1 MRAIRSG
8 LTHFAK
14 LIYDNYPALVKN
26 LGLLEIAGFPPYRAL
41 YQKQIDRKM
50 VGFLKGA
57 ITVEFEVTN
66 KCNADCIMCPNGV
79 MERPI
84 ERMEM
89 PLFIQIVDEFAR
101 ANPPLLKFVFA
112 GLGEPTLDQ
121 QLPEKIRYLKAK
133 FPHVPVQ
140 ITTNAS
146 LLTLNRSKELIA
158 AGLDQLIISFNGTTK
173 ESYENVMGRLN
184 YDKTLGNI
192 LQLLPLRVAGRP
204 QLTIS
209 CVRLDANA
217 ADFNGMEKFWN
228 EKGVQVDRLKTP
240 VPFNRGGEQMLSRY
254 KSKWALPNPTKPRHL
269 LPCRMMAENLLIHP
283 NGSVVLCFVDYE
295 EKIVMGQFG
304 KNTLQEIMQTKANW
318 FENQK
323 QGDFSQTPLCK
334 NCSFMREQVVAWW
347 QDEYF

>member
-1 MRAIRSG
+1 MQ
-8 LTHFAK
+8 FAK
-14 LIYDNYPALVKN
+14 FIYDNYPGLVKN
-26 LGLLEIAGFPPYRAL
+26 LGLLEFATFPPYRPL

-50 VGFLKGA
+50 QGFLKGA

-79 MERPI
+79 MERPTQ
-84 ERMEM
+84 RMEM
-89 PLFIQIVDEFAR
+89 PLFMQIVDEFALK
-101 ANPPLLKFVFA
+101 NPPLLKFVFA
-112 GLGEPTLDQ
+112 GLGEPTLDPL
-121 QLPEKIRYLKAK
+121 LPEKISYLKAK

-146 LLTLNRSKELIA
+146 LLTASRSKELIN
-158 AGLDQLIISFNGTTK
+158 AGLDQIIISFNGTTK
-173 ESYENVMGRLN
+173 ESYEKVMGQMN
-184 YDKTLGNI
+184 YDKNLANI
-192 LQLLPLRVAGRP
+192 LQLLPLRVGGRP

-217 ADFNGMEKFWN
+217 ADFAGMEKFWK

-254 KSKWALPNPTKPRHL
+254 KSKWALPKPTKPRQL
-269 LPCRMMAENLLIHP
+269 LPCRMMAENILIHP

-295 EKIVMGQFG
+295 EKVVMGQFG
-304 KNTLQEIMQTKANW
+304 KNSLQEIMQTKANW
-318 FENQK
+318 YERHK
-323 QGDFSQTPLCK
+323 QGDFSHTPLCK